1 MRAILCSSFLALGA
15 CQMSPQ
21 QGEAMSNLGAYMLT
35 GQPPY
40 GPYSAPRFP
49 AVLQREVIS
58 GSTKICIYSRAGA
71 TETLPV
77 NFTNLCPYQL
87 P

>member
-1 MRAILCSSFLALGA
+1 MT
-15 CQMSPQ
+15 PQ

-40 GPYSAPRFP
+40 GPYNAPVRFP

-58 GSTKICIYSRAGA
+58 GSAKICIYSRAGA
-71 TETLPV
+71 VETLPIG
-77 NFTNLCPYQL
+77 FTNICPSQL